1 MDSLLREELPE
12 IVSNGAFG
20 KNLKYVSFELNQDHM
35 GQDQYMSTVLF
46 GTVTTSDESQF
57 HVVTKFK
64 LRSEKLRHMFKIDFQ
79 FNNEIIM
86 YETIIPFLFECH
98 RSLNGVEDLPLLPK
112 FFYGRNKGGEFFERD
127 LIMVENVNPLGF
139 KLSEARMFLDYDHL
153 ITALQALAKFHGLSY
168 IAKHKD
174 PDTLQKF
181 VMNIRDTQFDDNG
194 EWLLKNNSLKRFAT
208 RGINRLLERSGD
220 LYRDNE
226 HLQRFQKLI
235 DDGDNL
241 LRRTLK
247 PREPFSVVCHGDFNR
262 NNMFFRYD
270 EAGIP
275 VDVLL
280 FDFGTSR
287 YGSPALD
294 LSFFLYMNTTQDM
307 RERRWDDLLNEYCS
321 VLAKSVPSGV
331 LVSNRAKLDSEMAA
345 CAIFGFAHASFFLP
359 CQIQPSSIN
368 PDLDNE
374 VRIKMMLQR
383 GGDYGT
389 EIVADLVQHIVDMG
403 YTNV

>member
-86 YETIIPFLFECH
+86 YEKIIPFLFECH

-168 IAKHKD
+168 TAKHKD

-194 EWLLKNNSLKRFAT
+194 EWLLKNNSFKRFAT

-247 PREPFSVVCHGDFNR
+247 PREPFSVACHGDFNR

-359 CQIQPSSIN
+359 CQIQPTSIN

-374 VRIKMMLQR
+374 VRIKMLLQR